1 MAPAN
6 HNPGAD
12 PIAPIRLC
20 MDARM
25 LVSAGGTGVS
35 SYARQLMQAH
45 ATISPDHALLSDRVA
60 LDLAA
65 SAPFGRA
72 GRWARA
78 LVPGPR
84 TAQTV
89 VTGQDQ
95 SQELLV
101 APDVFR
107 VAQVYFDVHRRP
119 LRVRLPGPP
128 GIMHWTYPVPLA
140 VIGWHNLYT
149 VHDVIPLRRPD
160 LTDIDGRRYRRML
173 ARLAECATRFIA
185 VSETA
190 RDEIVRATQCTP
202 DFVIDCSLAVDGGPA
217 DPTALPEGLTP
228 GGFLLVCGTVE
239 KRKNIARL
247 LEAYRQSKVAL
258 PLAIAGP
265 DGWGAAEIAPLLAAT
280 PGAIRLPYL
289 DRPTMRALIRHARA
303 LVMPSLAEGF
313 GLPVAEAMALGTPVL
328 TSNQGALAE
337 TAGGAALTVNPEDM
351 ARLSTALRRLA
362 TDDALC
368 AKLAA
373 AGRRNAARFTP
384 ARFAERL
391 TRAYAAVMAEPL

>member
-1 MAPAN
+1 MATDT
-6 HNPGAD
+6 HNPGTD
-12 PIAPIRLC
+12 PVQPIRLC

-35 SYARQLMQAH
+35 SYARQLLQAH
-45 ATISPDHALLSDRVA
+45 ATIGPDHALLSDRFV
-60 LDLAA
+60 LDLPAP
-65 SAPFGRA
+65 APFGRS
-72 GRWARA
+72 GRWLRA
-78 LVPGPR
+78 LAPGVRIAHEPAER
-84 TAQTV
+84 R
-89 VTGQDQ
+89 DQ
-95 SQELLV
+95 QLLV
-101 APDVFR
+101 APDIFR
-107 VAQVYFDVHRRP
+107 VAQVYFDIHRRP

-128 GIMHWTYPVPLA
+128 GIMHWTYPVPLT
-140 VIGWHNLYT
+140 VIDWHNLYT

-160 LTDIDGRRYRRML
+160 LTDIDGRRYHRML

-190 RDEIVRATQCTP
+190 RDEIVRAIDCAS
-202 DFVIDCSLAVDGGPA
+202 DFVIDCSLAVDDAPA
-217 DPTALPEGLTP
+217 DPAALPEGLTP

-239 KRKNIARL
+239 KRKNVARL
-247 LEAYRQSKVAL
+247 LDAYRQSKASL
-258 PLAIAGP
+258 PLVIAGP

-289 DRPTMRALIRHARA
+289 DRPALRALIGHARA

-337 TAGGAALTVNPEDM
+337 TAGGAALTVNPEDRG
-351 ARLSTALRRLA
+351 RLSTALRRLA

-368 AKLAA
+368 AKLAE
-373 AGRRNAARFTP
+373 AGRRNAERFTP

-391 TRAYAAVMAEPL
+391 TRAYATVMAEPL

>member
-1 MAPAN
+1 MATDT
-6 HNPGAD
+6 HNPAPD
-12 PIAPIRLC
+12 PAQPMRLC

-35 SYARQLMQAH
+35 SYARQLLQAH
-45 ATISPDHALLSDRVA
+45 STISQAHSLLSDRA
-60 LDLAA
+60 NLDCP
-65 SAPFGRA
+65 APAPLGRA
-72 GRWARA
+72 GRWLRA
-78 LVPGPR
+78 LVPGARATRPLDDD
-84 TAQTV
+84 A
-89 VTGQDQ
+89 GQD
-95 SQELLV
+95 LLV

-119 LRVRLPGPP
+119 LKVQLPGPA
-128 GIMHWTYPVPLA
+128 GIMHWTYPVPLVA
-140 VIGWHNLYT
+140 IGWHNLYT

-160 LTDIDGRRYRRML
+160 LTHINGQRYRRML
-173 ARLAECATRFIA
+173 TRLAECATRFIA

-190 RDEIVRATQCTP
+190 RDEIVHITGCP
-202 DFVIDCSLAVDGGPA
+202 SEFVVDCSLAVDASPA
-217 DPTALPEGLTP
+217 DPAALPADLNP

-239 KRKNIARL
+239 KRKNVARL
-247 LEAYRQSKVAL
+247 LEAYRQSKASM
-258 PLAIAGP
+258 PLVIAGP
-265 DGWGAAEIAPLLAAT
+265 DGWGAGEITSLLAAT

-289 DRPTMRALIRHARA
+289 DRPALRALIGHARA

-337 TAGGAALTVNPEDM
+337 TAGGAALAVNPEDV
-351 ARLSTALRRLA
+351 ARLRAALRRIA

-368 AKLAA
+368 AKLAD

-384 ARFAERL
+384 ERFAERL
-391 TRAYAAVMAEPL
+391 TGAYAAVMAETL

>member
-1 MAPAN
+1 MATDTYNPA
-6 HNPGAD
+6 PDTAQ
-12 PIAPIRLC
+12 PMRLC

-35 SYARQLMQAH
+35 SYARILLDAH
-45 ATISPDHALLSDRVA
+45 ATISGDSALLSDRA
-60 LDLAA
+60 ILNQP
-65 SAPFGRA
+65 APAPLGRP
-72 GRWARA
+72 GRWMRA
-78 LVPGPR
+78 LLPGAR
-84 TAQTV
+84 TMRPLTDAS
-89 VTGQDQ
+89 GQA
-95 SQELLV
+95 LLV

-140 VIGWHNLYT
+140 AIGWHNLYT

-160 LTDIDGRRYRRML
+160 LTHIDARRYHRML
-173 ARLAECATRFIA
+173 ARLRECAAGFIA

-190 RDEIVRATQCTP
+190 REEIVRALSCP
-202 DFVIDCSLAVDGGPA
+202 SDFVTDCSLAVDAAPA
-217 DPTALPEGLTP
+217 DPAELPAGLAP

-239 KRKNIARL
+239 KRKNVARL
-247 LEAYRQSKVAL
+247 LEAYRQSKVSL
-258 PLAIAGP
+258 PLVIAGP
-265 DGWGAAEIAPLLAAT
+265 DGWGASEIAPLLAAT

-289 DRPTMRALIRHARA
+289 ERPALRALIGHARA

-328 TSNQGALAE
+328 TSNQGSLAE
-337 TAGGAALTVNPEDM
+337 TAGGAALAINPEDT
-351 ARLSTALRRLA
+351 ARLGTALRRLA
-362 TDDALC
+362 TDDVLC
-368 AKLAA
+368 AKLAK
-373 AGRRNAARFTP
+373 AGRANAERFTP

-391 TRAYAAVMAEPL
+391 TRAYAAVMADSL

>member
-1 MAPAN
+1 MATAN
-6 HNPGAD
+6 HNPGTGPAQ
-12 PIAPIRLC
+12 PIRLC

-25 LVSAGGTGVS
+25 LVSTGGTGVS
-35 SYARQLMQAH
+35 SYARQLLCAH
-45 ATISPDHALLSDRVA
+45 RTISPDQALLSDRAA
-60 LDLAA
+60 LDLPAP
-65 SAPFGRA
+65 SPFGRA

-78 LVPGPR
+78 LVPGMRSARIQADRP
-84 TAQTV
+84 
-89 VTGQDQ
+89 D
-95 SQELLV
+95 QELLV

-140 VIGWHNLYT
+140 VVGWHNLYT

-160 LTDIDGRRYRRML
+160 LTDIDGRRYHRML
-173 ARLAECATRFIA
+173 TRLAECATRFIA

-190 RDEIVRATQCTP
+190 RDEIVRATACAP
-202 DFVIDCSLAVDGGPA
+202 DFVIDCSLAVDDAPA
-217 DPTALPEGLTP
+217 DPAALPAGLTP
-228 GGFLLVCGTVE
+228 GEFLLVCGTVE
-239 KRKNIARL
+239 KRKNVARL
-247 LEAYRQSKVAL
+247 LDAYRQSKVVL
-258 PLAIAGP
+258 PLVIAGP

-289 DRPTMRALIRHARA
+289 DRPALRALIGQARA

-337 TAGGAALTVNPEDM
+337 TAGGAALAVNPEDRG
-351 ARLSTALRRLA
+351 RLGTALRRLA
-362 TDDALC
+362 TEDALC
-368 AKLAA
+368 AKLSE
-373 AGRRNAARFTP
+373 AGRRNATRFTP

>member
-1 MAPAN
+1 MATDM
-6 HNPGAD
+6 HNPAPD
-12 PIAPIRLC
+12 PAQPTRLC

-35 SYARQLMQAH
+35 SYARILLQAH
-45 ATISPDHALLSDRVA
+45 ATISRDHALLSDRA
-60 LDLAA
+60 MLDQP
-65 SAPFGRA
+65 APAPLGRP
-72 GRWARA
+72 GRWLRALMPGVRDARA
-78 LVPGPR
+78 STDAR
-84 TAQTV
+84 AQ
-89 VTGQDQ
+89 D
-95 SQELLV
+95 LLV

-140 VIGWHNLYT
+140 AIGWHNLYT

-160 LTDIDGRRYRRML
+160 LTDIDGRRYHRML
-173 ARLAECATRFIA
+173 VRLRECAARFIA

-190 RDEIVRATQCTP
+190 RDEIVRALSCP
-202 DFVIDCSLAVDGGPA
+202 ADFVADCSLAVDATPA
-217 DPTALPEGLTP
+217 DPSALPEGLMP

-239 KRKNIARL
+239 KRKNVARL
-247 LEAYRQSKVAL
+247 LEAYRQSKASM
-258 PLAIAGP
+258 PLVIAGP
-265 DGWGAAEIAPLLAAT
+265 DGWGAADIAPLLAAT

-289 DRPTMRALIRHARA
+289 DRPALRALIGHARA

-337 TAGGAALTVNPEDM
+337 TAGGAALSVNPEDT
-351 ARLSTALRRLA
+351 ARLGTALRGLA
-362 TDDALC
+362 KDDALC
-368 AKLAA
+368 AKLAE
-373 AGRRNAARFTP
+373 AGRRNAERFTP
-384 ARFAERL
+384 ERFAERL

>member
-1 MAPAN
+1 MATVN
-6 HNPGAD
+6 HNPGID

-35 SYARQLMQAH
+35 SYARQLLQAH
-45 ATISPDHALLSDRVA
+45 AAISPDHALLSDRTA
-60 LDLAA
+60 LDLP
-65 SAPFGRA
+65 APAPLGRA

-78 LVPGPR
+78 LAPGAR
-84 TAQTV
+84 TARATASDE
-89 VTGQDQ
+89 GQD
-95 SQELLV
+95 LLV

-119 LRVRLPGPP
+119 LCVRLPGPP

-140 VIGWHNLYT
+140 AIGWHNLYT

-190 RDEIVRATQCTP
+190 RDEIIRATNCAP
-202 DFVIDCSLAVDGGPA
+202 DFVIDCSLAVDSDPAGPA
-217 DPTALPEGLTP
+217 ALPEGLTP
-228 GGFLLVCGTVE
+228 DGFLLVCGTVE

-247 LEAYRQSKVAL
+247 LEAYRRSKAAL

-265 DGWGAAEIAPLLAAT
+265 DGWGASEIAPLLAAT

-289 DRPTMRALIRHARA
+289 DRPTLRALIGHARA
-303 LVMPSLAEGF
+303 LIMPSLAEGF

-337 TAGGAALTVNPEDM
+337 TAGGAALAVNPEDV
-351 ARLSTALRRLA
+351 ARLGTALRRLA

-368 AKLAA
+368 ARLAE

-391 TRAYAAVMAEPL
+391 TQAYAAVMAEPL

>member
-1 MAPAN
+1 MATDT
-6 HNPGAD
+6 HNP
-12 PIAPIRLC
+12 APDETQPMRLC

-35 SYARQLMQAH
+35 SYARQLLQAH
-45 ATISPDHALLSDRVA
+45 ATIGHDHALLSDRA
-60 LDLAA
+60 KLDQP
-65 SAPFGRA
+65 APAPLGRP
-72 GRWARA
+72 GRWLRA
-78 LVPGPR
+78 LVPGAR
-84 TAQTV
+84 NAQVSTDAGGRDLV
-89 VTGQDQ
+89 V
-95 SQELLV
+95 S
-101 APDVFR
+101 PDVFR

-140 VIGWHNLYT
+140 AIGWHNLYT

-160 LTDIDGRRYRRML
+160 LTDIDGRRYHRML
-173 ARLAECATRFIA
+173 ARLGECAARFIA

-190 RDEIVRATQCTP
+190 RDEIERALSCP
-202 DFVIDCSLAVDGGPA
+202 ADFVVDCSLAVDTTPT
-217 DPTALPEGLTP
+217 DPTNLPAGLTP

-247 LEAYRQSKVAL
+247 LDAYRQSKASM
-258 PLAIAGP
+258 PLVIAGP
-265 DGWGAAEIAPLLAAT
+265 DGWGASEIAPLLAAT

-289 DRPTMRALIRHARA
+289 DRPALRALIGHARA
-303 LVMPSLAEGF
+303 LAMPSLAEGF

-337 TAGGAALTVNPEDM
+337 TAGGAALAVNPEDS
-351 ARLSTALRRLA
+351 ARLGTALRRLA
-362 TDDALC
+362 KDDALC
-368 AKLAA
+368 AKLAE
-373 AGRRNAARFTP
+373 AGRRNAQRFTP
-384 ARFAERL
+384 ERFAQRL

>member
-1 MAPAN
+1 MAIDI
-6 HNPGAD
+6 HNPAPD
-12 PIAPIRLC
+12 PGKPPRLC

-35 SYARQLMQAH
+35 SYARELLRAH
-45 ATISPDHALLSDRVA
+45 ATISRDHSLLSDRA
-60 LDLAA
+60 TLGQP
-65 SAPFGRA
+65 APAPLGRA
-72 GRWARA
+72 GRWLRA
-78 LVPGPR
+78 LAPGVR
-84 TAQTV
+84 NAAALTAD
-89 VTGQDQ
+89 G
-95 SQELLV
+95 QELLV

-119 LRVRLPGPP
+119 LRVRLPGLP

-140 VIGWHNLYT
+140 AIGWRNLYT
-149 VHDVIPLRRPD
+149 VHDVIPLRSTD

-173 ARLAECATRFIA
+173 CRLRECAARFIA

-190 RDEIVRATQCTP
+190 RDELVGAISCPQE
-202 DFVIDCSLAVDGGPA
+202 FVIDCSLAVDDTAA
-217 DPTALPEGLTP
+217 DPAALPAGLRP

-239 KRKNIARL
+239 KRKNVARL
-247 LEAYRQSKVAL
+247 LDAYRQSKL
-258 PLAIAGP
+258 SMPLVIAGP
-265 DGWGAAEIAPLLAAT
+265 DGWGADAIAPLLAAT

-289 DRPTMRALIRHARA
+289 DRPALRALIGHARA
-303 LVMPSLAEGF
+303 LAMPSLAEGF
-313 GLPVAEAMALGTPVL
+313 GLPVAEAMTLGTPVL
-328 TSNQGALAE
+328 TSDRGALAE
-337 TAGGAALTVNPEDM
+337 TAGGAALSVNPEDVDGLT
-351 ARLSTALRRLA
+351 AALRRLA

-368 AKLAA
+368 AELRA